1 MFSDLLLHDM
11 GAGLA
16 DGIAQGFASGRDFR
30 TPPLWGV
37 RNSAPYL
44 HDGRAAT
51 LEDAIRLHGGEAAPA
66 RDAFLRLPAG
76 RRAALIAFLRSI

>member
-11 GAGLA
+11 GSALA
-16 DGIAQGFASGRDFR
+16 DGIAQGFATGADFR

-37 RNSAPYL
+37 RDSAPYL

-51 LEDAIRLHGGEAAPA
+51 LEDAIALHGGEGEVARQRFLALPADREAALL
-66 RDAFLRLPAG
+66 AFLRV
-76 RRAALIAFLRSI
+76 I